1 MMKGLTAWEWPGN
14 IRELENFIE
23 RAVILTRGK
32 ALEVPLTELQERDRD
47 GDRCRRREQEASA
60 SHIIPL

>member
-1 MMKGLTAWEWPGN
+1 VKDLLLKGAGKSLEKPHWHGGQNEKRKACSH

-32 ALEVPLTELQERDRD
+32 ALEVPPTIRHMT
-47 GDRCRRREQEASA
+47 C
-60 SHIIPL
+60 H